1 MVVIKKDIE
10 KERNRVIEK
19 GGSCATKEEKA
30 GRKRIHVHIP
40 IEMLKEIDEVVKEKI
55 FINRNIWILQTLQRA
70 LKEISAYKE
79 YS

>member
-1 MVVIKKDIE
+1 
-10 KERNRVIEK
+10 
-19 GGSCATKEEKA
+19 
-30 GRKRIHVHIP
+30 
-40 IEMLKEIDEVVKEKI
+40 MLKEIDEVVKEKI